1 MPLPFFVPII
11 LGGLAAT
18 TAGIGVK
25 KGYDAIQDSGEAK
38 RLNRRAEEVFEESQ
52 KSLDDQRKKTNID
65 IKEFGEY
72 KIEIF
77 NSVLLKYF
85 NIFEKIKNIEFENSV
100 FKDDDFVVDMKEFEK
115 LKTDVL
121 NIKSLLGGG
130 VTSLGAG
137 ALAGFGAYG
146 GVGLLATA
154 STGTAI
160 STLSGA
166 AATNATLAWLGGG
179 SLASGGLGIAG
190 GTMVL
195 GGLVAGPALAVAG
208 WVMASSAE
216 KAKNDAYTNLNK
228 ARAIE
233 ESNKTIILQLE
244 KVSKLSD
251 RLKNTIEKL
260 VFYFNTMINNLDALV
275 TKNDN
280 YKTYDEKEKTLV
292 HHSLLMA
299 QSIKNLI
306 SVPLMDE
313 KGEIEIEARKT
324 RRKAERMLEKIIE
337 IDEKYK

>member
-1 MPLPFFVPII
+1 MPLPFIP
-11 LGGLAAT
+11 LAAALF
-18 TAGIGVK
+18 TAANVGIGAK
-25 KGYDAIQDSGEAK
+25 KGYDTIKYRGESKKLNARAQD
-38 RLNRRAEEVFEESQ
+38 VFDESQ
-52 KSLDDQRKKTNID
+52 RLLDEARQSTNSQ
-65 IKEFGEY
+65 IKNFAEY

-77 NSVLLKYF
+77 NNNIARYMK
-85 NIFEKIKNIEFENSV
+85 IFEKIKNIDFKNDIS
-100 FKDDDFVVDMKEFEK
+100 KDDELSINMQEFEK
-115 LKTDVL
+115 LKTDVF
-121 NIKSLLGGG
+121 NMKSLLGGG
-130 VTSLGAG
+130 VASLVSG

-179 SLASGGLGIAG
+179 SLASGGLGMAG

-216 KAKNDAYTNLNK
+216 KAKNNAYTNLSK

-244 KVSKLSD
+244 KVSMLSD

-275 TKNDN
+275 AKNDN

-324 RRKAERMLEKIIE
+324 RRKAERMLEEIIE

>member
-1 MPLPFFVPII
+1 MPLPFIAVVVIAVSV
-11 LGGLAAT
+11 G
-18 TAGIGVK
+18 AGAK
-25 KGYDAIQDSGEAK
+25 KGYDAYKDSSEAK
-38 RLNRRAEEVFEESQ
+38 KINKRAEDVFDESQ
-52 KSLDDQRKKTNID
+52 KSLDNQRKKTNSD

-72 KIEIF
+72 KIKIF
-77 NSVLLKYF
+77 NSVLLRYF

-100 FKDDDFVVDMKEFEK
+100 SKDDDFVVDMKEFEK

-121 NIKSLLGGG
+121 NIKNVIGGG
-130 VTSLGAG
+130 VASLVGG

-179 SLASGGLGIAG
+179 SLASGGLGVAG

-195 GGLVAGPALAVAG
+195 GGLVTGPALAVAV

-233 ESNKTIILQLE
+233 KSNKTIILQLE
-244 KVSKLSD
+244 KVSRLSD

-275 TKNDN
+275 DKNDN
-280 YKTYDEKEKTLV
+280 YKAYDEKEKTLV

>member
-1 MPLPFFVPII
+1 MPLPFIAVVVIAVSV
-11 LGGLAAT
+11 G
-18 TAGIGVK
+18 AGAK
-25 KGYDAIQDSGEAK
+25 KGYDAYKDSSEAK
-38 RLNRRAEEVFEESQ
+38 KINKRAEDVFDESQ
-52 KSLDDQRKKTNID
+52 KSLDNQRKKTNSD

-72 KIEIF
+72 KIKTF
-77 NSVLLKYF
+77 NSVLLRYF

-100 FKDDDFVVDMKEFEK
+100 SKDDDFVVYMKEFEK

-121 NIKSLLGGG
+121 NIKNVIGGG
-130 VTSLGAG
+130 VASLVGG

-179 SLASGGLGIAG
+179 SLASGGLGVAG

-195 GGLVAGPALAVAG
+195 GGLVTGPALAVAV

-244 KVSKLSD
+244 EVSRISD

-275 TKNDN
+275 GKNDN
-280 YKTYDEKEKTLV
+280 YKAYDEKEKTLV

-313 KGEIEIEARKT
+313 KGEIEKEARKT
-324 RRKAERMLEKIIE
+324 RKKAERMLKKIIE

>member
-1 MPLPFFVPII
+1 MPLPFVP
-11 LGGLAAT
+11 LAAALF
-18 TAGIGVK
+18 TATNVVIGAK
-25 KGYDAIQDSGEAK
+25 KGYDTVKYRSEAK
-38 RLNRRAEEVFEESQ
+38 KLDARAQDVFDESQ
-52 KSLDDQRKKTNID
+52 KLLNEARQSTNSQ
-65 IKEFGEY
+65 IKNFAEY

-77 NSVLLKYF
+77 NNYLVKYMK
-85 NIFEKIKNIEFENSV
+85 IFEKIKNID
-100 FKDDDFVVDMKEFEK
+100 FKNDISKDYELSINMQEFEK

-121 NIKSLLGGG
+121 NIKSFLGGG
-130 VTSLGAG
+130 VASLGAG

-179 SLASGGLGIAG
+179 SLASGGLGMAG
-190 GTMVL
+190 ETMVL

-208 WVMASSAE
+208 WVMASEAE
-216 KAKNDAYTNLNK
+216 KAKNYAYTNLNK

-244 KVSKLSD
+244 KVSKLTD

-260 VFYFNTMINNLDALV
+260 VFYFNTMVNNLDALV
-275 TKNDN
+275 DKNDN

-306 SVPLMDE
+306 NVPLMDE
-313 KGEIEIEARKT
+313 KGEIEEIEARKT